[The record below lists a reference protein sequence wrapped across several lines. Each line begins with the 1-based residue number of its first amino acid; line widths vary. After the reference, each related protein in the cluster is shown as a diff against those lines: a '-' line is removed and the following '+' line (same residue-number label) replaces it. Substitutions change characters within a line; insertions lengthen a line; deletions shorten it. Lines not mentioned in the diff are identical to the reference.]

1 MTRPSR
7 RELERALE
15 AIEKRNPGDEDRVR
29 ELTDDEKEMW
39 DQMISD
45 AREQL
50 SDSELERFDTS
61 IEELNEALDD
71 DDRDVTD
78 SEAFGEFMDLLC
90 KPPTR

>member
-15 AIEKRNPGDEDRVR
+15 AIEGQNPGEADPVR

-39 DQMISD
+39 HQMISD

-50 SDSELERFDTS
+50 SDSELERFDTL

-78 SEAFGEFMDLLC
+78 SKAFNEFMDLLC
-90 KPPTR
+90 KPPTW

>member
-15 AIEKRNPGDEDRVR
+15 AIEKRNPGAEDPVR
-29 ELTDDEKEMW
+29 ELTDDEEEMW
-39 DQMISD
+39 FNMVSD

-50 SDSELERFDTS
+50 SESELERFDTS

-71 DDRDVTD
+71 DRDVTD
-78 SEAFGEFMDLLC
+78 TEAFSEFMNLLC
-90 KPPTR
+90 KPPSR

>member
-15 AIEKRNPGDEDRVR
+15 AIEARNPGTSDPVR

-39 DQMISD
+39 DQMVSD

-50 SDSELERFDTS
+50 SDAELERFDTS

-78 SEAFGEFMDLLC
+78 SEAFSEFMNLLC
-90 KPPTR
+90 KPPSR

>member
-15 AIEKRNPGDEDRVR
+15 AIEGRNPGEADPVR

-39 DQMISD
+39 DQMVSD

-50 SDSELERFDTS
+50 SDAELKRFDTS
-61 IEELNEALDD
+61 LKELNEALDD
-71 DDRDVTD
+71 DDRDATD
-78 SEAFGEFMDLLC
+78 CEAFSEFMELLC

>member
-15 AIEKRNPGDEDRVR
+15 AIEKRNPGAADPVR
-29 ELTDDEKEMW
+29 ELTDDEEEMW
-39 DQMISD
+39 FNMVSD

-50 SDSELERFDTS
+50 SESELERFDTS

-71 DDRDVTD
+71 DRDVTD
-78 SEAFGEFMDLLC
+78 TEAFSEFMNLLC
-90 KPPTR
+90 KPPSR

>member
-15 AIEKRNPGDEDRVR
+15 AIEERNPGTEDPVR

-39 DQMISD
+39 FKMVSD

-50 SDSELERFDTS
+50 SESELERFDTS
-61 IEELNEALDD
+61 VEELNEALDD

-78 SEAFGEFMDLLC
+78 SEAFSEFMDLLC
-90 KPPTR
+90 KPPSR